1 MMLKIENLDLNISKK
16 HLLKN
21 INLEIEKNDFF
32 VLLGSTG
39 SGKTLLIESII
50 GLHKYTGNIF
60 YEGKSINNTKI
71 EDKNFGVVFQ
81 NFALFPHKSVKENI
95 LFSIKMR
102 KLSDGESKLKYLAEK
117 FEITHLLDRNPK
129 NLSGGEKQK
138 VAIARA
144 IIGNSKLLLMDEP
157 FAAIDTAFR
166 NIMYNFIKKV
176 HKEFDLTTILIT
188 HNFDEAVFLADKIA
202 VINKGEILQIGTPKN
217 IFYQPKNK
225 YIAQF
230 VNSDNIFEIVKR
242 GSKYFLGKI
251 DIPLGQEFIN
261 KKFVVLHSENIII
274 SKEKIKSSARF
285 SILGKIT
292 AINQNLYHSI
302 IAIDAKNEFKVRI
315 TNQSLEKMKLKIND
329 EIYLTFKESSLIF
342 I

>member
-1 MMLKIENLDLNISKK
+1 MLQIKNLNLTLSKK
-16 HLLKN
+16 HLLRD

-50 GLHKYTGNIF
+50 GMYKYSGNILYNGF
-60 YEGKSINNTKI
+60 PIDKTKI
-71 EDKNFGVVFQ
+71 EDRNFGVVFQ

-95 LFSIKMR
+95 LFPLKMR

-117 FEITHLLDRNPK
+117 FEITRLLERNPK
-129 NLSGGEKQK
+129 HLSGGEKQK

-157 FAAIDTAFR
+157 FSAIDTAFR
-166 NIMYNFIKKV
+166 NVMYNFIKKV

-188 HNFDEAVFLADKIA
+188 HNFDEAIFLADKMA
-202 VINKGEILQIGTPKN
+202 VINKGKILQVGTPKE

-242 GSKYFLGKI
+242 GGQYYLDNL
-251 DIPLGQEFIN
+251 DIPLSHKVLTE
-261 KKFVVLHSENIII
+261 KYVVLHSENIIL
-274 SKEKIKSSARF
+274 SKEKIISSARF
-285 SILGKIT
+285 SIPGKIIS
-292 AINQNLYHSI
+292 INRILHNSI
-302 IAIDAKNEFKVRI
+302 IIIKAQNEFNVRI
-315 TNQSLEKMKLKIND
+315 TNQSLEKMNLKIND
-329 EIYLTFKESSLIF
+329 QIYLTFKENSLIF

>member
-1 MMLKIENLDLNISKK
+1 MLKIESLNLKISKK
-16 HLLKN
+16 HLLKD

-50 GLHKYTGNIF
+50 GLHKYAGNIF
-60 YEGKSINNTKI
+60 YDGKSINNTKI

-81 NFALFPHKSVKENI
+81 NFALFPHKSVRENI

-102 KLSDGESKLKYLAEK
+102 NLPDGESKLKYLSEK

-166 NIMYNFIKKV
+166 NVMYNFIKKV
-176 HKEFDLTTILIT
+176 HKEFGLTTILIT

-202 VINKGEILQIGTPKN
+202 VINQGKILQVGTPKE

-242 GSKYFLGKI
+242 GSKYFLGNI
-251 DIPLGQEFIN
+251 DIPLSQEFIN
-261 KKFVVLHSENIII
+261 EKYVVLHSENILL
-274 SKEKIKSSARF
+274 SKEKIESSARF
-285 SILGKIT
+285 SILGKIS
-292 AINQNLYHSI
+292 AINQNLYNSVI
-302 IAIDAKNEFKVRI
+302 SIDAKNEFKVRI
-315 TNQSLEKMKLKIND
+315 TNQSLEKMNLKIND
-329 EIYLTFKESSLIF
+329 KIYLTFKESSLIF

>member
-1 MMLKIENLDLNISKK
+1 MLKIENLNLYISKK

-50 GLHKYTGNIF
+50 GLHKYSGNI
-60 YEGKSINNTKI
+60 YYNNECINNTKI

-81 NFALFPHKSVKENI
+81 NFALFPHKSVRENI
-95 LFSIKMR
+95 LFPLKMR
-102 KLSDGESKLKYLAEK
+102 NLPDGESKLKYLSEK
-117 FEITHLLDRNPK
+117 FEITHLLDRNPQ

-144 IIGNSKLLLMDEP
+144 IIGNSKFLLMDEP

-166 NIMYNFIKKV
+166 NVMYNFIKKV
-176 HKEFDLTTILIT
+176 HKEFGLTTILIT

-202 VINKGEILQIGTPKN
+202 VINKGEILQIGTPKE

-225 YIAQF
+225 YIARF

-242 GSKYFLGKI
+242 DSKYFLGNI
-251 DIPLGQEFIN
+251 NIPLSHEFID
-261 KKFVVLHSENIII
+261 KKYAVLHSENIIL
-274 SKEKIKSSARF
+274 SKEKIISSARF
-285 SILGKIT
+285 SISGKIIE
-292 AINQNLYHSI
+292 INQNLYNSI
-302 IAIDAKNEFKVRI
+302 ICIKAGNEFNVRI
-315 TNQSLEKMKLKIND
+315 TNQSLKNMNLKIND
-329 EIYLTFKESSLIF
+329 NLYLTFKESSLIF